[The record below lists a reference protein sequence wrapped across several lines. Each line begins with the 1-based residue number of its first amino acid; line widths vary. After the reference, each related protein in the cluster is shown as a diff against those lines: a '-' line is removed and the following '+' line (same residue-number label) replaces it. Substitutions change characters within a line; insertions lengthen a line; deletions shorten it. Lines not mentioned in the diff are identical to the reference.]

1 MDVSDYHIAT
11 KKIHE
16 LREQLRA
23 TEDLCQSLVKR
34 IQEGMHWL
42 PMTEDA
48 VFEDGRAY
56 LVQMFD
62 TALELVVW
70 NEDKYVFGNH
80 KTAFMPK
87 YITHYARITEPG
99 GKAGV

>member
-1 MDVSDYHIAT
+1 MDISDYHIAT

-42 PMTEDA
+42 PMSDDA
-48 VFEDGRAY
+48 VFEDGVRYLIICNGQTTPIVCEFIEHGGYFYAY
-56 LVQMFD
+56 NVGIS
-62 TALELVVW
+62 TP
-70 NEDKYVFGNH
+70 N
-80 KTAFMPK
+80 
-87 YITHYARITEPG
+87 ITHYARITEP
-99 GKAGV
+99 K